1 MGGYSFVGKEY
12 VYQSLKLLKLGC
24 ELKFI
29 PFRHKYIADTS
40 DIFITVLRMKS
51 SFILHNIYKNLV
63 LCFIS
68 LLFDYQ

>member
-29 PFRHKYIADTS
+29 PFRHK
-40 DIFITVLRMKS
+40 
-51 SFILHNIYKNLV
+51 IYCRYFRYFHYGNENEK
-63 LCFIS
+63 F
-68 LLFDYQ
+68 FHFT